1 MTRIT
6 FHLAVLSL
14 AMLVVAS
21 TTTAEENASNPLA
34 AVNNTDIRYQY
45 FDLEGGADRQDM
57 FIDGAYMLR
66 PDLKLK
72 YELHYNS
79 TNVTGQRFNGFEK
92 TSFKLIY
99 FPSQNLLHD
108 TWAVKSALGF
118 EWIIDFGDPDEGIGT
133 GSDQIAPFGGFAF
146 ANTKSGLTLIPL
158 VQHFASYNGPT
169 DVNQTAMRL
178 IALQPFGEGYWIK
191 ADIKAPYD
199 WENDAWPATAE
210 FQIGKNLSPGM
221 ALYADVLIGIGADR
235 PYDQAAGIGL
245 RFNY

>member
-1 MTRIT
+1 MSGI
-6 FHLAVLSL
+6 AVG
-14 AMLVVAS
+14 
-21 TTTAEENASNPLA
+21 AEENASNPLA

-45 FDLEGGADRQDM
+45 FDLEGGADRQDV

-79 TNVTGQRFNGFEK
+79 TNATGARFSGFEK
-92 TSFKLIY
+92 TSLKLIY
-99 FPSQNLLHD
+99 FPSQKPLND
-108 TWAVKSALGF
+108 TWTVKSALGL
-118 EWIIDFGDPDEGIGT
+118 EWVLDFGDPDEGIGT

-146 ANTKSGLTLIPL
+146 ANTNTGLTLIAL

-169 DVNQTAMRL
+169 DVSQTAMRL
-178 IALQPFGEGYWIK
+178 IALQPFGDGYWVR

-199 WENDAWPATAE
+199 WENNAWPATAE
-210 FQIGKNLSPGM
+210 FQIGKNLSPGI

-235 PYDQAAGIGL
+235 PYDQGVGIGL